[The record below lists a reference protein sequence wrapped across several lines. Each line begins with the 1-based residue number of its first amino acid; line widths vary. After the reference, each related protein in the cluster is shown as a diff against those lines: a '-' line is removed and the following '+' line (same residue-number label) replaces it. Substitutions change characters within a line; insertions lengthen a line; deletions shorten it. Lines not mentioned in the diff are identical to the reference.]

1 MNPPR
6 NKLVLFGAGGLVLL
20 ILAMAVIVATKSSIF
35 NDPVAVLKRSATD
48 IPKEEDRLSVQS
60 ALIEF
65 EKSGALAPYFANSY
79 GCAVFPTIG
88 KGGFGIGGAHGAGW
102 VFKRGSLTGI
112 SKMTQLTIGFQAG
125 GQAYSQIIFFEN
137 KAAYT
142 QFTGGNFEFG
152 AQASAVALTVGANAS
167 ASTAGGATAGVGTTQ
182 TKSAYTSGMAVFTL
196 AKGGLM
202 YEASLGGQKF
212 SFTAELK

>member
-1 MNPPR
+1 MDKK
-6 NKLVLFGAGGLVLL
+6 KLFLFGGGAVVLL
-20 ILAMAVIVATKSSIF
+20 IVIVAIVLGTKPAVII
-35 NDPVAVLKRSATD
+35 DPVATLKSAANG

-65 EKSGALAPYFANSY
+65 EKSGALASYFSGSY

-88 KGGFGIGGAHGAGW
+88 KGGLGIGGAHGAGW
-102 VFKRGSLTGI
+102 VFKQGNLTGI

-125 GQAYSQIIFFEN
+125 GQAFSQIIFFEN
-137 KAAYT
+137 ETAYT

-152 AQASAVALTVGANAS
+152 AQASAVALTVGASAQ
-167 ASTAGGATAGVGTTQ
+167 ASTAGGATAGAGSAQAKT
-182 TKSAYTSGMAVFTL
+182 AYTDGMAIFTL

-202 YEASLGGQKF
+202 YEASVGGQKF
-212 SFTAELK
+212 KFSTEM